1 MLDDDKITENF
12 CKFQI
17 AFSQW
22 RAGLIKKLFWDVFL
36 WLASFVLMKNFRFI
50 SPALH
55 VFFFKKCHIFY
66 HIRGENIFLAKYL
79 RFYTIQSH
87 LNQKWP
93 KTKQLLL
100 KMFLTSNCSLWL
112 HSAVRVNYLIWF
124 DQIRM
129 GWKGLDLATLY
140 FINRFKNLNENP
152 PTPLA
157 SSTVSMAVKGLG
169 LVLPIPVTRVLLAPY
184 RSSSVYPGLV

>member
-1 MLDDDKITENF
+1 MF
-12 CKFQI
+12 
-17 AFSQW
+17 FS
-22 RAGLIKKLFWDVFL
+22 
-36 WLASFVLMKNFRFI
+36 S
-50 SPALH
+50 
-55 VFFFKKCHIFY
+55 KCHIFY

-169 LVLPIPVTRVLLAPY
+169 LVLPSQVPRPTLLLSQSENQTRSYPSAPSYITRLSAPLYFHPSLLFLKIFP
-184 RSSSVYPGLV
+184 RSGFLTVVIEWSAAVISRAIVF

>member
-1 MLDDDKITENF
+1 MKGCTV
-12 CKFQI
+12 
-17 AFSQW
+17 
-22 RAGLIKKLFWDVFL
+22 KKLFWDVFFL
-36 WLASFVLMKNFRFI
+36 TGLFCVHEKFQVYQF
-50 SPALH
+50 SPSYFLS
-55 VFFFKKCHIFY
+55 KKFHIFF
-66 HIRGENIFLAKYL
+66 IIFVGKIFVFQNIYGFTPVIKIL
-79 RFYTIQSH
+79 SH
-87 LNQKWP
+87 LDQKWP

-169 LVLPIPVTRVLLAPY
+169 LVLPSQVPRPTLLLSQSENQTRQ
-184 RSSSVYPGLV
+184 